1 MMKKILV
8 EYDTGHVYG
17 PASEQAL
24 EKYLK
29 AKSLGVPYFL
39 YPYCGYHL
47 RMTVALQPRTD
58 GPEEVKLEPADVHH
72 VQKDKAPG

>member
-1 MMKKILV
+1 MKKILV

-47 RMTVALQPRTD
+47 KMEVRHV
-58 GPEEVKLEPADVHH
+58 PEAE
-72 VQKDKAPG
+72 QR